1 MTSKPVAKAPSP
13 EVKAIIGE
21 FCRIQREK
29 YGPNWK
35 RILAEEMA
43 AKTAPVLQKF
53 IELQKTRPKP

>member
-1 MTSKPVAKAPSP
+1 MATPPSP

-29 YGPNWK
+29 YGPDWK

-43 AKTAPVLQKF
+43 AQ
-53 IELQKTRPKP
+53 TRPFLEKVLAAQKKS